1 MNAERLHAIVDV
13 LKKEITETRY
23 PRHLKGLVK
32 GLEGLAEKPADPKSQ
47 RQVDAEIQSLRRILS
62 NSVADDFSPIWRRE
76 IEAMEIADLVG
87 NALLAQIEAVLDAND
102 DAPDAAAAQ
111 MAQIQGVVERFI
123 GAVNG
128 AASSLHFFRIGDEHL
143 NPGDFEVGFMIPRK
157 RVNNGLK
164 SLGEEFVA
172 LQQLLGPF
180 SELAGENRPE
190 VNVRAI
196 SSSEF
201 QVFLIAGPTI
211 AASVAYALDR
221 LASVY
226 ERILHIR
233 LMEKELAKSDIPDT
247 VLDPLSS
254 HIEDLIAVEIEAITE
269 ALVDRST
276 LTDEG
281 RLNELR
287 TELRMELAELAQRIE
302 QGYNVEVRTGELPE
316 GGKDQDDSLEPSARK
331 AAESVLEAQAG
342 IRSLNAAEEPGL
354 SLKQPDDLEGTEEQ
368 RAKE

>member
-1 MNAERLHAIVDV
+1 VNAERLHAIVDV
-13 LKKEITETRY
+13 LKREITETKY
-23 PRHLKGLVK
+23 PKHLKGLVN
-32 GLEGLAEKPADPKSQ
+32 GLEGLAEMPTQSQ
-47 RQVDAEIQSLRRILS
+47 KQVDAEIESLRSILG
-62 NSVADDFSPIWRRE
+62 NSVTNDFSPIWRRE
-76 IEAMEIADLVG
+76 IEAMEIAGLVG
-87 NALLAQIEAVLDAND
+87 KSLLAQIETALDANEK
-102 DAPDAAAAQ
+102 APDVAAAQ
-111 MAQIQGVVERFI
+111 MAEIQEVVEKFI

-128 AASSLHFFRIGDEHL
+128 AASSLRFFRIGDEHL
-143 NPGDFEVGFMIPRK
+143 DPGDFEVGFMIPRK

-190 VNVRAI
+190 VEVRTI

-201 QVFLIAGPTI
+201 QIFLVAGPTV

-254 HIEDLIAVEIEAITE
+254 HIEDLVRTEIDAITE
-269 ALVDRST
+269 AIVDKST
-276 LTDEG
+276 LSDEG

-287 TELRMELAELAQRIE
+287 TELRMDLAELAERLE
-302 QGYNVEVRTGELPE
+302 QGYDVEVRTGELPE
-316 GGKDQDDSLEPSARK
+316 RDKSKDDPLDPSTRQ
-331 AAESVLEAQAG
+331 AAESVLEAQDG
-342 IRSLNAAEEPGL
+342 IRSLNAADEPEL
-354 SLKQPDDLEGTEEQ
+354 SLEHSDDPEDAEEQ
-368 RAKE
+368 KAKE